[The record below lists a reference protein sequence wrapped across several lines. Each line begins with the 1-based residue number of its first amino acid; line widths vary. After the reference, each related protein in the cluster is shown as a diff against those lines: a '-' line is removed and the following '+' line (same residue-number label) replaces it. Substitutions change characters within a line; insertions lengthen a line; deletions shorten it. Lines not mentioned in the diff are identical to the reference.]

1 MVIRTSDEE
10 ETVTPP
16 EAAPVVAEKA
26 PVVDPTQPRQWAAVA
41 QEIRELRE
49 KGATVPDICEQLQ
62 VSYVLVNQCVLQS
75 YKIAVDSAQVFERQE
90 RMRLGLD

>member
-16 EAAPVVAEKA
+16 AAAPEVVEKA